1 MINYLI
7 NQKLMFPPKKPLS
20 TLHRQFL
27 HCEDFLLFSVSSLG
41 FGLLFRYF
49 IKTKQLIKKIIEINR
64 LIAH

>member
-1 MINYLI
+1 
-7 NQKLMFPPKKPLS
+7 MFPPKKPLS

-49 IKTKQLIKKIIEINR
+49 IKTKQLVKKIIEINR